1 MPEFLV
7 SADLWLIKI
16 IKFIQGKGPF
26 CLFDVE
32 SRVNFFFVWKMLVIR
47 FNTFT
52 GTKSMATPQTVI

>member
-32 SRVNFFFVWKMLVIR
+32 SRVNFFFCGKCL
-47 FNTFT
+47 
-52 GTKSMATPQTVI
+52 